1 MAKIITGQSFSAG
14 DQITSTKLNNII
26 GDAKLDSDSVTG
38 TTLNLTNG
46 QLKVAT
52 DGISSN
58 EIANNAVGTNQIS
71 NDSVTLA
78 KIQDISTSKVI
89 GRTTAGS
96 GNAEEVSILDQ
107 DDMSSNSNT
116 SLATQQSI
124 KAYVDNKQSGTA
136 TTAGP
141 TDITTD
147 NFTTAPNT
155 NVTFAIVFCKPN
167 SNNWNSSSSLNYFTG
182 QAADFTYTGET
193 EGFAT
198 SGAGDGGG
206 RMLGTSNAII
216 PLFTNQA
223 GNYGFYIEYTRMQ
236 VVQLRGYF

>member
-1 MAKIITGQSFSAG
+1 MAKIITGQSFNAG

-26 GDAKLDSDSVTG
+26 SDAKLDSDSVTG

-58 EIANNAVGTNQIS
+58 EIANNAVGANQIA
-71 NDSVTLA
+71 NDAVALA
-78 KIQDISTSKVI
+78 KLQNINTAKVI
-89 GRTTAGS
+89 GRTSAGT
-96 GNAEEVSILDQ
+96 GNAEQVSILDEA
-107 DDMSSNSNT
+107 DMSSNSAT
-116 SLATQQSI
+116 ALATQQSI
-124 KAYVDNKQSGTA
+124 KSYVDNQQSGTA

-141 TDITTD
+141 TDITTA
-147 NFTTAPNT
+147 NFTVAPNT

-167 SNNWNSSSSLNYFTG
+167 SNNWNLSSQLNYFTG
-182 QAADFTYTGET
+182 QASDFTYTGET

-198 SGAGDGGG
+198 SGAGDNG